1 MVWPSAG
8 ASSCEARFLLFDFF
22 PGVKSLAMEADV
34 VVVVEEGSSLLASSV
49 ELVVCK
55 GWGFLCADL
64 GC

>member
-1 MVWPSAG
+1 MGWPSAG
-8 ASSCEARFLLFDFF
+8 ASSSCEARLLLFAFF

-34 VVVVEEGSSLLASSV
+34 VVVVEEGSSLASV

-55 GWGFLCADL
+55 GWGSFCADL